1 MLKHDRRC
9 TEMSKKKDIATALL
23 GILMALILWL
33 TVLSREKLIG
43 TSIVYTPFHE
53 ILSMWKSIQRGGIT
67 GNFLGN
73 IALFV
78 PVGVLFP
85 LVSGKQKLLWT
96 VGVGF
101 GFSLFIEIIQLITAR
116 GCFDP
121 DDIILNTLGAAIGY
135 GLYRAIVYKKTID
148 AENS

>member
-1 MLKHDRRC
+1 
-9 TEMSKKKDIATALL
+9 MSKKKDIAAALL
-23 GILMALILWL
+23 GIITALILWL

-53 ILSMWKSIQRGGIT
+53 ILSMWKSIQQGGIT

-78 PVGVLFP
+78 PFGLLIP
-85 LVSGKQKLLWT
+85 IVSRNQKWFWA

-101 GFSLFIEIIQLITAR
+101 SFSLIIEIIQLIAAR

-121 DDIILNTLGAAIGY
+121 DDVILNTLGTAIGY
-135 GLYRAIVYKKTID
+135 GLYQAVVHKKAIYG
-148 AENS
+148 ENH